1 MKLSTAKT
9 FTLAF
14 LPGNAKSRSVKI
26 YVVIASSELRSTSIH
41 VFGDPDIEFD
51 LGFTLAFFFFFV
63 LRECESEIFQ
73 NVHPYNLLSTINFK
87 GTLSCACF
95 CDPDL
100 MSRDVGK

>member
-51 LGFTLAFFFFFV
+51 LGFTLAFFFFLF
-63 LRECESEIFQ
+63 LE
-73 NVHPYNLLSTINFK
+73 NVKVRSFKMYILIISYQLSTLKVLCLVHVFV
-87 GTLSCACF
+87 TLT
-95 CDPDL
+95 
-100 MSRDVGK
+100 